1 MVAPSGRQDLLSVS
15 SEACVVVIGPAGTLP
30 ALTRKTAALGEVL
43 AFSDADARK
52 ALDTI
57 TLRKPAVFVLE
68 RLFAV
73 TPRGAALIN
82 RVKADRALT
91 DTEIRVIAH
100 DSDYSRV
107 SPRKA
112 PPQAQPLDR
121 RGTRRAPRV
130 RIRPKALASIDTVKA
145 TLIDLSRIGAQLMT
159 TLQLKPGQ
167 KVRVT
172 LDDRTGNVQFN
183 AAVMWASFEIPPSG
197 VSRYRAGLE
206 FVDADGAAVDAFIA
220 RHRL

>member
-15 SEACVVVIGPAGTLP
+15 SEACVVVVGPAGTLP

-43 AFSDADARK
+43 AFSDADART
-52 ALDTI
+52 ALETI
-57 TLRKPAVFVLE
+57 TQRKPAVFVLE

-82 RVKADRALT
+82 RVKADLTLT

-112 PPQAQPLDR
+112 PPQAQPLDQ
-121 RGTRRAPRV
+121 RGTRRAPRA
-130 RIRPKALASIDTVKA
+130 RIRPKAPASVDAVKA

-172 LDDRTGNVQFN
+172 LENVQFN

-220 RHRL
+220 RHKAT